1 MNVLNDNQ
9 IFASAEALQ
18 LIDLLLSKN
27 NPKTIN
33 ILRKNMKYLTTKN
46 MN

>member
-1 MNVLNDNQ
+1 MNALTDNQ
-9 IFASAEALQ
+9 ILASAEALQ
-18 LIDLLLSKN
+18 LMNLLLSKK

-33 ILRKNMKYLTTKN
+33 ILQENTKYLTTKN

>member
-18 LIDLLLSKN
+18 LMELLLSKN

-33 ILRKNMKYLTTKN
+33 ILRKKYEIFKKKI
-46 MN
+46 